1 LAVSYDV
8 IVVGARCA
16 GAPTAM
22 LLAQRGH
29 RVLLLD
35 ADRVPSDMPMSTH
48 LVWQSGAARLHR
60 WGLLDRVA
68 QSNCPPVRHCAVDL
82 GPVRLVGEPPGQD
95 GILDAYS
102 PRRVVLDRILAD
114 AAVAA
119 GAELREA
126 TTVTDLLR
134 EGEAITGVRAT
145 VAGTVFEE
153 RARMVIGAD
162 GRHSRVAQVVGAPSY
177 NEAPPLQG
185 TYFTYWR
192 NLPVSGLEL
201 YVREHRAVY
210 AWATNDA
217 LTLVGVNWTAA
228 DFRTVSQD
236 VRANYLDVVA
246 SCAPGLRARLQQAE
260 QQGRF
265 IGGAIA
271 NFMRKPFGPG
281 WALVG
286 DAGLTVDPCTAA
298 GINNAFRDVDTLVA
312 AVDDGLSGRRPMPE
326 ALADYHSQR
335 DAAST
340 PIYDFAC
347 QLAPFAPPPPEMM
360 QLFAALAQD
369 PAETDRFLGLFA
381 QTVSPVEFFAASN
394 LQRIVGVAPR
404 V

>member
-22 LLAQRGH
+22 LLARRGH

-82 GPVRLVGEPPGQD
+82 GPIRLVGEPPGQD

-134 EGEAITGVRAT
+134 EGEAVTGVRAT

-162 GRHSRVAQVVGAPSY
+162 GRHSRVAQLVGAPSY

-236 VRANYLDVVA
+236 VRANYLDVIA

-347 QLAPFAPPPPEMM
+347 QLAPFAPPPPEML
-360 QLFAALAQD
+360 QLFAALSHN
-369 PAETDRFLGLFA
+369 PVETSRFLGLFA
-381 QTVSPVEFFAASN
+381 QTVSPVEFFAPDN
-394 LQRIVGVAPR
+394 LQRIVGAAPQG
-404 V
+404 

>member
-1 LAVSYDV
+1 
-8 IVVGARCA
+8 
-16 GAPTAM
+16 
-22 LLAQRGH
+22 
-29 RVLLLD
+29 
-35 ADRVPSDMPMSTH
+35 
-48 LVWQSGAARLHR
+48 
-60 WGLLDRVA
+60 
-68 QSNCPPVRHCAVDL
+68 
-82 GPVRLVGEPPGQD
+82 
-95 GILDAYS
+95 
-102 PRRVVLDRILAD
+102 
-114 AAVAA
+114 
-119 GAELREA
+119 
-126 TTVTDLLR
+126 
-134 EGEAITGVRAT
+134 
-145 VAGTVFEE
+145 VFEE

-162 GRHSRVAQVVGAPSY
+162 GRHSRVAQLVGAPSY

-236 VRANYLDVVA
+236 VRANYLDVIA

-347 QLAPFAPPPPEMM
+347 QLAPFAPPPPEML
-360 QLFAALAQD
+360 QLFAALSHN
-369 PAETDRFLGLFA
+369 PVETSRFLGLFA
-381 QTVSPVEFFAASN
+381 QTVSPVEFFAPDN
-394 LQRIVGVAPR
+394 LQRIVGAAPQG
-404 V
+404 